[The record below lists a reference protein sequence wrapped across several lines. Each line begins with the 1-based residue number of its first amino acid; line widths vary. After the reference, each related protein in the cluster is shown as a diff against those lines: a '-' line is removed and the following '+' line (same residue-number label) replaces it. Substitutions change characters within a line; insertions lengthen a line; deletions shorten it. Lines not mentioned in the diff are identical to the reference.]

1 MGRKSNDD
9 DLLWLGGSVIGST
22 YNDIDYWAE
31 FAHVS
36 GPEKNRAVR
45 RYGFDPGL
53 TKTFK
58 RARLNPR
65 LTAGIAFGSGDN
77 GAGIDTAFR
86 QTDIQG
92 NSGRFGSK
100 TSLKYYGEVLTRS

>member
-1 MGRKSNDD
+1 M
-9 DLLWLGGSVIGST
+9 IGST
-22 YNDIDYWAE
+22 DNDIDYRAE

-58 RARLNPR
+58 QARLNPR